1 MIITVA
7 ELGKTS
13 LYPEI
18 INKITRNDNEAAEL
32 QILAAEAYVKSFL
45 FKYDLPAIFG
55 TDTEPPTFNSELV
68 KKLVKIVA
76 SYYLVRMANPN
87 VQIELFRADFEDA
100 KTLLENLRDG
110 TNNAGLPYAPDDPLT
125 DTDES
130 NTDVHYSCNPKRSNH
145 F

>member
-1 MIITVA
+1 MIITIA

-13 LYPEI
+13 LYPEL

-45 FKYDLPAIFG
+45 FKYDLVAIFG
-55 TDTEPPTFNSELV
+55 TETEAPSFNSELV

-76 SYYLVRMANPN
+76 AYYLVRMANPN

-100 KTLLENLRDG
+100 QKLLENLRDG
-110 TNNAGLPYAPDDPLT
+110 TNNAGLPYATDNPDT
-125 DTDES
+125 TNDES
-130 NTDVHYSCNPKRSNH
+130 NSEIHFSSNPKRTNH